1 MGDVLVLCYHAVSD
15 DWPAGFAVSADQ
27 LGRQVGSLLE
37 RGYVGATFA
46 DAVAAPPAPRTLA
59 VTFDDAYRSVYDN
72 ARPVLGALGV
82 PASVF
87 VPTSLVGSERP
98 MAWPGT
104 DQWLGSPYATELT
117 PMSWDE
123 LGELGEL
130 GWELGSH
137 SRTHPRL
144 PTLAADALREE
155 LEGSRSDLEERTGT
169 RCASIAYPYGDYDE
183 AVVAASRSA
192 GFSAGGALAGRV
204 RKPGKMLFPRVGIYG
219 KDGSVRFR
227 VKASPA
233 VRRLRASH
241 LWRVR
246 FLLRRLR

>member
-1 MGDVLVLCYHAVSD
+1 MNDVLVVCYHAVSD
-15 DWPAGFAVSADQ
+15 DWPAGFAVPADQ
-27 LGRQVGSLLE
+27 IERHVGSLLQ
-37 RGYVGATFA
+37 RGYVGATFH
-46 DAVAAPPAPRTLA
+46 DAVTVPPAPRTVA
-59 VTFDDAYRSVYDN
+59 VTFDDAYRSVYNN
-72 ARPVLGALGV
+72 ARPVLESLGI

-87 VPTSLVGSERP
+87 VPTALVGSERP

-104 DQWLGSPYATELT
+104 DQWLGSSYADELT

-137 SRTHPRL
+137 TRTHPRL
-144 PTLAADALREE
+144 PTLPAEALHEE

-169 RCASIAYPYGDYDE
+169 RCASIAYPYGDVDE
-183 AVVAASRSA
+183 SVVAASRTA
-192 GFSAGGALAGRV
+192 GFTAGGALAGRV
-204 RKPGKMLFPRVGIYG
+204 RKPGPMLFPRVGIYG
-219 KDGSVRFR
+219 KDGSTRFR

-241 LWRVR
+241 IWRVR
-246 FLLRRLR
+246 FVLRRLR